1 MFKVL
6 CPEPESF
13 SKEGLDFASNIFM
26 LTAETMDKD
35 LLKLNLKY
43 FDGILIRFNTKISKE
58 LLSKNKNIRFILS
71 PTTGLDHI
79 DIEYCKKE
87 KIKIYNIKNDKA
99 FLDQLPGTAELTFA
113 LMLSLLRKIPDAFE
127 SVKNG
132 NWEVGPF
139 RGLEL
144 SNKTIGIVG
153 FGRLGKKVA
162 KIALSFNMK
171 VNFFDPF
178 KISTSKKIK
187 KINQLN
193 ELLEAVDILSLHIHL
208 NKNTHHLIGEK
219 ELSLLKKE
227 SIIINTSRGS
237 VMDNLTLLKFLKQSK
252 IKGAALDVL
261 EDEEGIINKKY
272 NPLIKYSK
280 SNNNLIITP
289 HIGGATYESVK
300 KSDQYVLQK
309 FLNQNK

>member
-13 SKEGLDFASNIFM
+13 SKEGLDFASNIFT
-26 LTAETMDKD
+26 LTAKTMAQD
-35 LLKLNLKY
+35 LFESNLKC
-43 FDGILIRFNTKISKE
+43 FDGILIRFNTKISKK

-79 DIEYCKKE
+79 DVEYCKRK
-87 KIKIYNIKNDKA
+87 KIKIYHIKNDIA
-99 FLDQLPGTAELTFA
+99 FLKQLPGTAELTFG
-113 LMLSLLRKIPDAFE
+113 LILSLIRKIPSAFE
-127 SVKNG
+127 SVKNE

-144 SNKTIGIVG
+144 SDKTIGILG

-171 VNFFDPF
+171 VIFFDPF
-178 KISTSKKIK
+178 KSYKSKKIK
-187 KINQLN
+187 KINDLN
-193 ELLEAVDILSLHIHL
+193 KFLKAVDILSLHLHL
-208 NKNTHHLIGEK
+208 NKNTHHLIGER
-219 ELSLLKKE
+219 ELSLLKKD

-237 VMDNLTLLKFLKQSK
+237 IIDNLALLKFLEQSR

-261 EDEEGIINKKY
+261 EDEESIINKKD
-272 NPLIKYSK
+272 NPLINYSM

-289 HIGGATYESVK
+289 HLGGATYESVR
-300 KSDQYVLQK
+300 KSDQYILQK
-309 FLNQNK
+309 FLNKNK

>member
-13 SKEGLDFASNIFM
+13 SKEGLDFASNIVT
-26 LTAETMDKD
+26 LTAKTMAQD
-35 LLKLNLKY
+35 LFESNLKY
-43 FDGILIRFNTKISKE
+43 FDGILIRFNTKISKK

-79 DIEYCKKE
+79 DVEYCKRK
-87 KIKIYNIKNDKA
+87 KIKIYHIKNDMA
-99 FLDQLPGTAELTFA
+99 FLKQLPGTAELTFG
-113 LMLSLLRKIPDAFE
+113 LMLSLIRKIPSAFE
-127 SVKNG
+127 SVKNK

-144 SNKTIGIVG
+144 SDKTIGILG

-171 VNFFDPF
+171 VIFFDPF
-178 KISTSKKIK
+178 KSYKSKKIK
-187 KINQLN
+187 KINDLN
-193 ELLEAVDILSLHIHL
+193 EFLKAVDILSLHLHL
-208 NKNTHHLIGEK
+208 NKNTHHLIGES
-219 ELSLLKKE
+219 ELSLLKKD

-237 VMDNLTLLKFLKQSK
+237 IIDNRALLKFLKQSK

-261 EDEEGIINKKY
+261 EDEEAIINKKV
-272 NPLIKYSK
+272 NPLIKYSM

-289 HIGGATYESVK
+289 HIGGATYESVR

-309 FLNQNK
+309 FLNKNK

>member
-13 SKEGLDFASNIFM
+13 SKEGLDFASNIFT
-26 LTAETMDKD
+26 LTAKTMDQD
-35 LLKLNLKY
+35 LFESNLKY
-43 FDGILIRFNTKISKE
+43 FDGILIRFNTKISKK
-58 LLSKNKNIRFILS
+58 LLSKNKNTRFILS

-79 DIEYCKKE
+79 DVEYCKRK
-87 KIKIYNIKNDKA
+87 KIKIYHIKNDRA
-99 FLDQLPGTAELTFA
+99 FLKQLPGTAELTFG
-113 LMLSLLRKIPDAFE
+113 LMLSLIRKIPSAFE
-127 SVKNG
+127 SVKNE

-144 SNKTIGIVG
+144 SDKTIGILG

-171 VNFFDPF
+171 VIFFDPF
-178 KISTSKKIK
+178 KSYKSKKIK
-187 KINQLN
+187 KINDLN
-193 ELLEAVDILSLHIHL
+193 KFLKAVDILSLHLHL
-208 NKNTHHLIGEK
+208 NKNTHHLIGES
-219 ELSLLKKE
+219 ELSLLKKD

-237 VMDNLTLLKFLKQSK
+237 IIDNRALLKFLEQSK

-261 EDEEGIINKKY
+261 EDEEAIINKKD
-272 NPLIKYSK
+272 NPLIKYSM

-289 HIGGATYESVK
+289 HIGGATYESVR

-309 FLNQNK
+309 FLNKNK

>member
-1 MFKVL
+1 MYKVL

-13 SKEGLDFASNIFM
+13 SKEGLDFASNIFT
-26 LTAETMDKD
+26 LTAKTMDQD
-35 LLKLNLKY
+35 LFESNLKY
-43 FDGILIRFNTKISKE
+43 FDGILIRFNTKISKK
-58 LLSKNKNIRFILS
+58 LLSKNKNTRFILS

-79 DIEYCKKE
+79 DVEYCKRK
-87 KIKIYNIKNDKA
+87 KIKIYHIKNDRA
-99 FLDQLPGTAELTFA
+99 FLKQLPGTAELTFG
-113 LMLSLLRKIPDAFE
+113 LMLSLIRKIPSAFE
-127 SVKNG
+127 SVKNE

-144 SNKTIGIVG
+144 SDKTIGILG

-171 VNFFDPF
+171 VIFFDPF
-178 KISTSKKIK
+178 KSYKSKKIK
-187 KINQLN
+187 KINDLN
-193 ELLEAVDILSLHIHL
+193 KFLKAVDILSLHLHL
-208 NKNTHHLIGEK
+208 NKNTHHLIGES
-219 ELSLLKKE
+219 ELSLLKKD

-237 VMDNLTLLKFLKQSK
+237 IIDNRALLKFLEQSK

-261 EDEEGIINKKY
+261 EDEEAIINKKD
-272 NPLIKYSK
+272 NPLIKYSM

-289 HIGGATYESVK
+289 HIGGATYESVR

-309 FLNQNK
+309 FLNKNK